1 MFVGRIH
8 DGAPRSISGAIPY
21 CMGEVRGLGL
31 MMGMDIVDD
40 GEVGATGKVLRD
52 KLVEDAFYA
61 GLLLLGCGEATM
73 RFCPPLCITQ
83 VKRRRPGYSVARD
96 QGAGHCSVRNRMVST
111 RLVFALTALMLAIG
125 SFASAVELPNTH
137 FKPLGPEV
145 DLTLKDA
152 TSRRGYLLSFVNGII
167 TMELESGERLMKESN
182 EITSLHFIPKI
193 QPLTARQ
200 TELSGLEMQKVKDF
214 QLQERK
220 SSQDRKPG
228 LSKAEEAEFRRLR
241 KKVGFT
247 SKRLSANF
255 LTFTLPTKRENILR
269 NWYIIMRT
277 TACSR
282 WKLKAP

>member
-1 MFVGRIH
+1 
-8 DGAPRSISGAIPY
+8 
-21 CMGEVRGLGL
+21 
-31 MMGMDIVDD
+31 
-40 GEVGATGKVLRD
+40 
-52 KLVEDAFYA
+52 
-61 GLLLLGCGEATM
+61 
-73 RFCPPLCITQ
+73 
-83 VKRRRPGYSVARD
+83 
-96 QGAGHCSVRNRMVST
+96 MVSI
-111 RLVFALTALMLAIG
+111 RLIFALTTLMLAIG

-152 TSRRGYLLSFVNGII
+152 TSRRGYLLSFVNGVI

-241 KKVGFT
+241 KKVGIHIEALERELPDVHTPDEAREYLKELVHYYAHYGVQPVEIKSALKQAVESIKDEKVKQNVVAYQNEVIRNMEDRFLKPKVLE
-247 SKRLSANF
+247 KRPF
-255 LTFTLPTKRENILR
+255 LFPPTNKADKPTVPS
-269 NWYIIMRT
+269 T
-277 TACSR
+277 TKSGDKPA
-282 WKLKAP
+282 AQ